1 MCKKR
6 VLGVCRWVP
15 CVCKKWVLCGHG
27 VGAAGERWV
36 LGVREAGAVPVQVGA
51 VSVQEVGAAGEQ
63 RARWDQGRIPGGLR
77 WGLPLSTPKGPPS
90 PCPSLRPLPQGPWA
104 PAAVLRGETTTA
116 GTGGGELSVEPGGS
130 APIFRVTSRLRPH
143 LQKGAVAAPRAQ
155 TELSGRLEDGT
166 ALPSFELAAPRGAR
180 APLHAQQHR
189 AKTVRG
195 GCGPHSTTTEL
206 RALGTGIAL
215 GCPCSPWGEQ
225 EGWEGSP
232 QSAGWQSAPP
242 PVPSLMPSL

>member
-1 MCKKR
+1 MRVCRRWVLGGHGVGAGWVRGGCWVCKKWVLGVQVGAVWARGGCWVCKKR

-63 RARWDQGRIPGGLR
+63 RARWDQGRIPGGLH

-116 GTGGGELSVEPGGS
+116 GTGGG
-130 APIFRVTSRLRPH
+130 
-143 LQKGAVAAPRAQ
+143 GAER
-155 TELSGRLEDGT
+155 
-166 ALPSFELAAPRGAR
+166 
-180 APLHAQQHR
+180 
-189 AKTVRG
+189 
-195 GCGPHSTTTEL
+195 
-206 RALGTGIAL
+206 
-215 GCPCSPWGEQ
+215 
-225 EGWEGSP
+225 
-232 QSAGWQSAPP
+232 
-242 PVPSLMPSL
+242 